1 MCRTPANFVMLSV
14 EHVER
19 EAILPEYVCLRNSK
33 GNLTKFRSKVKFN
46 LKDHPRSM
54 PLRRKVHAFDP
65 RSNQPRPDAYTLFT
79 LQSKV
84 QPLIVT
90 VMVNKKNI
98 PMEVDTGAA
107 LSLISEETF
116 NSHFNLTE
124 LQPTDVQLR
133 TYSGELISALGSLDV
148 EVEYE
153 SQTAS
158 VPLIVV
164 KGTGPNLLGW
174 NWMSII

>member
-1 MCRTPANFVMLSV
+1 M
-14 EHVER
+14 
-19 EAILPEYVCLRNSK
+19 
-33 GNLTKFRSKVKFN
+33 
-46 LKDHPRSM
+46 
-54 PLRRKVHAFDP
+54 
-65 RSNQPRPDAYTLFT
+65 
-79 LQSKV
+79 
-84 QPLIVT
+84 VT
-90 VMVNKKNI
+90 VMINKKNI

-116 NSHFNLTE
+116 NSHFNFTE

-158 VPLIVV
+158 VTNPSVESVLNKRPDVF
-164 KGTGPNLLGW
+164 KDDLGD
-174 NWMSII
+174 SKD